1 MGFAGSA
8 GYQELTGTA
17 PTDPFRVICP
27 PSPCPPTYPASFPA
41 PLAGSPVPAGTYFIP
56 FVSPATPR
64 ANPSIAN
71 TWTWFSVGNSSYH
84 ALQVDLRRRF
94 GHRLSVRRAYTLSKA
109 LHDAHSLNQTT
120 S

>member
-64 ANPSIAN
+64 ANPSISN
-71 TWTWFSVGNSSYH
+71 TWTWFSVANSSYH
-84 ALQVDLRRRF
+84 ALQVALRRRF
-94 GHRLSVRRAYTLSKA
+94 VQSLSVPGGYPLSKA
-109 LHDAHSLNQTT
+109 LTNIQSF
-120 S
+120 